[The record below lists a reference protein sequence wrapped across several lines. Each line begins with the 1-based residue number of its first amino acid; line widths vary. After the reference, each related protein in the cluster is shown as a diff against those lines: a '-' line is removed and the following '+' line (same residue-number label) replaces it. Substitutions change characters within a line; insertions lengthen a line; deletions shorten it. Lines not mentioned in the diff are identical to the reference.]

1 MEARRH
7 PQRGYWEVYFRYPDP
22 DNPRNNLTFR
32 KKSPVQTRRGAEK
45 RGREMLAIY
54 SDPVRLREETRALP
68 TFQTFAREVER
79 VVWKVELS
87 DRSVAKYRSVLDNQI
102 LPTLGDL
109 IIDQIDVQ
117 KLTHWRADMVEADL
131 SVEYINAAT
140 RIASQILGV
149 AKSWG
154 MITLVPTL
162 KRLPP
167 EEEEPWDY
175 LTEDEQD
182 RLEAQL
188 DDTLDRD
195 CMIIIALDTG
205 MRDGEIRAMTWGN
218 IDLKA
223 KQIWV
228 KHSLTSKGKLGPTKN
243 RKHRMIPMTER
254 VAKILT
260 RQRAKTLL
268 AGDWVWTEEGKP
280 YKTNKI
286 LRRLRSRLRLAG
298 MREIR
303 VHDLRHTFASRLV
316 QRGVSLQVV
325 KELLG
330 HSRIK
335 ETERYAHLAPEQHAE
350 AVAALE
356 RTKLYSDC
364 TENAEGLDP
373 ECSSA

>member
-228 KHSLTSKGKLGPTKN
+228 KHSLTCKGKLGPTKN